1 MAKNQSLAHLGLII
15 DGNRR
20 WAKKHGLPTLEGHR
34 RGYAKLKEITRW
46 CIDAGVSYLTVYAFS
61 TENWQRSKREVSYL
75 MNLLRRG
82 LLTDVEE
89 FHAHGVQLRMVGQRN
104 RLAADIRKTVTA
116 AERKTA
122 ANKKLVLTLAISY
135 GGRQEIIEAVKAIVA
150 KKVPTRKITAELIGQ
165 QLWTAGL
172 PDPDLIVRTSGEQRL
187 SGFLLW
193 GSAYSELLFI
203 EKHWPDVTRR
213 DFDAVI
219 SEHQNRHRRFGK

>member
-1 MAKNQSLAHLGLII
+1 M

-20 WAKKHGLPTLEGHR
+20 WAKKHGLPTFEGHR
-34 RGYAKLKEITRW
+34 RGYAKLKEIARW

-219 SEHQNRHRRFGK
+219 SEYQNRHRRFGK